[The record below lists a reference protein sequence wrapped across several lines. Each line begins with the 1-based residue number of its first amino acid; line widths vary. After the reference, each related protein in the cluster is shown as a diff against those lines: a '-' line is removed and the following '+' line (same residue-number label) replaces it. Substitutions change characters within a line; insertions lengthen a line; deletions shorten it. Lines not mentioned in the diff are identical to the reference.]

1 MPSKFLSTLAIKTR
15 LEAVNKI
22 MQLHVSVNKAIIVV
36 MFFVYS
42 SKAILYLMVF
52 HTGYICW
59 EYRFY
64 SMSVRNAWIT

>member
-36 MFFVYS
+36 MFLSTVQKQF
-42 SKAILYLMVF
+42 
-52 HTGYICW
+52 YI
-59 EYRFY
+59 
-64 SMSVRNAWIT
+64 